1 MKKNIK
7 KILLVLLVVII
18 TMTGCTKQIQ
28 TDDKKRVQNDQT
40 GQTLTSNILC
50 LPKDEQ
56 LLGKYTEYKDKLD
69 VDMDKLV
76 TCEEMSAWKT
86 DKYDGIWTQIFV
98 QPLSWLIITIGKW
111 VGNYGISVMI
121 IGALIR
127 LLILP
132 FTIKSTKQTEAMK
145 KIQPQMAKI
154 EAKYAGK
161 DDQQSQMAKSQ
172 EIMALY
178 KKNGVNPLSSCLIML
193 VQLPVFFAFLEAINR
208 TPAIFENSLWKF
220 QLGTTPLFG
229 IQHGNYWYILL
240 LILIMLFT
248 VLTFMQSMNSQG
260 GSKEQKNQSRIM
272 TIMMI
277 GFIGIASIN
286 LPSAIALYWVVT
298 NVFSV
303 VQTFIIKKVGNK

>member
-1 MKKNIK
+1 MKNTK
-7 KILLVLLVVII
+7 KVLLVLLVVII

-28 TDDKKRVQNDQT
+28 TEDKKRVQNDQT

-56 LLGKYTEYKDKLD
+56 LLNKYTEYKDRLD

-76 TCEEMSAWKT
+76 TCDRMSAWKT

-98 QPLSWLIITIGKW
+98 QPLSWLILYVGQL

-127 LLILP
+127 VLILP

-145 KIQPQMAKI
+145 KIQPEM
-154 EAKYAGK
+154 ERLERKYAGK

-172 EIMALY
+172 EMMMIY
-178 KKNGVNPLSSCLIML
+178 KKHNVNPLGSCLIML
-193 VQLPVFFAFLEAINR
+193 IQLPVFFAFLEAINR

-248 VLTFMQSMNSQG
+248 ILTFMQSQASMGN
-260 GSKEQKNQSRIM
+260 SKEQKGQQRMM